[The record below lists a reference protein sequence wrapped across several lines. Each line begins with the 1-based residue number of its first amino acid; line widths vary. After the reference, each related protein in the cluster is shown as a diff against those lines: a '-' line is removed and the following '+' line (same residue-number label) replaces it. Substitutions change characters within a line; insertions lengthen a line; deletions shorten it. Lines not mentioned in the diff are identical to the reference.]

1 MKYIGAHVSA
11 SGGVENAPENAHL
24 IGATAFALFTK
35 NQRQWV
41 APPLSEKSIVLFKK
55 RCQAYGYTPQQILP
69 HDSYLI
75 NLGHPQSEGLEKSR
89 AAFLDEMQRCE
100 QRGLDRRNFR
110 PGSHLKEI
118 SVEACLDRIAESI
131 NRALDKTKGVTAV
144 IENTAGQGS
153 NVGFRFEH
161 LAHIIDKV
169 EDKSRV
175 GICIDTCHA
184 LAGGYDLITA
194 EGFEKTFAAL
204 DAIVGL
210 HYLRGMHINDS
221 KKGLDSHVDRH
232 EVLGEGTLGIGLFER
247 IMADPRFDNIP
258 LILETPDE
266 SRWPDEIAL
275 LKKMVPATR

>member
-1 MKYIGAHVSA
+1 MGIGPV
-11 SGGVENAPENAHL
+11 
-24 IGATAFALFTK
+24 IGQSIALFK
-35 NQRQWV
+35 
-41 APPLSEKSIVLFKK
+41 E
-55 RCQAYGYTPQQILP
+55 RCQTYGYTAQQILP

-75 NLGHPQSEGLEKSR
+75 NLGHPQTEGLEKSR

-100 QRGLDRRNFR
+100 QLGLTLLNFH

-118 SVEACLDRIAESI
+118 SVDACLDRIAESI
-131 NRALDKTKGVTAV
+131 NITLDKTHGVTAV

-169 EDKSRV
+169 EDKSRI

-184 LAGGYDLITA
+184 LAGGYDLITP
-194 EGFEKTFAAL
+194 EGFSETFEQL

-210 HYLRGMHINDS
+210 KYLRGMHINDS

-232 EVLGEGTLGIGLFER
+232 EVLREGALGSGLFER
-247 IMADPRFDNIP
+247 IMADIRFDGIP

-266 SRWPDEIAL
+266 SRWPEEIAW
-275 LKKMVPATR
+275 LKSLVR

>member
-75 NLGHPQSEGLEKSR
+75 NLGHPQNEGLEKSR

-100 QRGLDRRNFR
+100 QLGLDRLNFH

>member
-55 RCQAYGYTPQQILP
+55 RCQAYGYTLQQILP

-75 NLGHPQSEGLEKSR
+75 NLGHPQNEGLEKSR

-100 QRGLDRRNFR
+100 QLGLDRLNFH

-131 NRALDKTKGVTAV
+131 NRALDKTQGVTAV

-266 SRWPDEIAL
+266 SRWPDEIA
-275 LKKMVPATR
+275 